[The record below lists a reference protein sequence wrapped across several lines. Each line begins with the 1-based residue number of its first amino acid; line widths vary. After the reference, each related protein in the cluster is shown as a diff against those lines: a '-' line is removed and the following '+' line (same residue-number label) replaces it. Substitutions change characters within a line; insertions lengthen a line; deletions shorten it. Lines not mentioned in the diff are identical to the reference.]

1 MSATNK
7 QILTIA
13 FAAGLFSSM
22 LCAQDQKPATGSPM
36 PGHDTSNMSGSDMQ
50 GMPGMDNDG
59 TAHAM
64 QSMEGHRMDMGP
76 HMKMTA
82 LRPVKPGDQEK
93 ANQVLESARNAA
105 EKYTDYKVALADGF
119 KIFMPDRPQ
128 KQYHFTN
135 YRYAFEARRRFN
147 PDHPTSLLYEKQG
160 DGYKLAGV
168 MYTAIKD
175 APESELDARVPL
187 SIAQW
192 HAHVNLCLPPANKK
206 SELDTPHP
214 QFGLHGSIVTQEGCD
229 AAGGRF
235 LPQIFGWMVHVY
247 PFEQKPEDV
256 WSVERQAG
264 RHMD

>member
-1 MSATNK
+1 MSVLTK
-7 QILTIA
+7 RILTTA
-13 FAAGLFSSM
+13 FSAGLLLSSM
-22 LCAQDQKPATGSPM
+22 LWAQEQKPASGSPM
-36 PGHDTSNMSGSDMQ
+36 PGHDMSKMSGSD
-50 GMPGMDNDG
+50 MPGMDNDG

-64 QSMEGHRMDMGP
+64 QSMEGHHMDMGP

-93 ANQVLESARNAA
+93 ANQVLESARKAA
-105 EKYTDYKVALADGF
+105 EQYTDYKVALADGF

-135 YRYAFEARRRFN
+135 YRYAFEARRHFN

-160 DGYKLAGV
+160 DGYKLVGV

-192 HAHVNLCLPPANKK
+192 HAHVNLCLPPAAKK
-206 SELDTPHP
+206 SELEVPHP

-229 AAGGRF
+229 AVGGKF

-256 WSVERQAG
+256 WSVERQG
-264 RHMD
+264 PGHMD